1 MLTFHHLGV
10 ASPDLTA
17 EVDALSSLG
26 YSAVGAPFTDPVL
39 GVRGLFL
46 RGCGPQLEVLEQ
58 LPGSTVLDGWLAR
71 GVRIY
76 HEAFLAEPLEAE
88 LQKLQARGARLIGR
102 PTPAVAFEG
111 RRVCFVMLRGSILTE
126 LVEAGPAFTPA

>member
-26 YSAVGAPFTDPVL
+26 YAAVGAPFTDPVL

-76 HEAFLAEPLEAE
+76 HQAFLADALEPE
-88 LQKLQARGARLIGR
+88 LQKLHGEPIPESFVKGKRFAFMD
-102 PTPAVAFEG
+102 TPALKRFLAG
-111 RRVCFVMLRGSILTE
+111 MLISVRG
-126 LVEAGPAFTPA
+126 